1 METVAAARRWAAEW
15 QRAWTEHDPDRVAAL
30 YAQDATFR
38 TSPFREP
45 QDPRAYSEWAFSE
58 EDSAEV
64 RFGDPVA
71 VSADRAVVGWWT
83 VARTG
88 EEELTL
94 AGVSLLRFD
103 GAGMVVE
110 EHGYWNEEPGPH
122 EPFEGW
128 GR

>member
-1 METVAAARRWAAEW
+1 METADAARRWAEEW

-71 VSADRAVVGWWT
+71 VGGDRAVGEWWT
-83 VARTG
+83 VARAG
-88 EEELTL
+88 EEGGRTL
-94 AGVSLLRFD
+94 QVPSSSPPLRLFPARGKRD
-103 GAGMVVE
+103 
-110 EHGYWNEEPGPH
+110 
-122 EPFEGW
+122 
-128 GR
+128 R